1 MTWAGASILPL
12 VFGPTRRRLF
22 GIFHPTSAPATPRA
36 GVVLCTTFGQEAIRA
51 QRMMRVLAERL
62 ASNGH
67 PVLRFDYF
75 GTGDSSG
82 DDLDADLVGWGGDL
96 IEADRK
102 LRSLS
107 DASTTTWLGMR
118 LGATIALMAAASAPS
133 SLARLV
139 LWDPILDGSRY
150 LEHLRQRH
158 VATLEAAF
166 SLPHRPSFAEEGRDP
181 TRFCD
186 EAIGFALPAALRDQL
201 RQLNPETLRW
211 PARPPSIVAL
221 TDPGDTDGA
230 DLVLACA
237 RNPSR
242 VATTNLS
249 HRTPWTADTA
259 GNTSLVPAQALM
271 QLVQLAE
278 ASE

>member
-1 MTWAGASILPL
+1 MTRVGASIRPL
-12 VFGPTRRRLF
+12 VFGPTGRRLF
-22 GIFHPTSAPATPRA
+22 GIFHPTSAPAAPRA
-36 GVVLCTTFGQEAIRA
+36 VVLCTAFGQEAIRA

-62 ASNGH
+62 ARNGH

-82 DDLDADLVGWGGDL
+82 DDLDADLAGWGGDL
-96 IEADRK
+96 IEADGE

-107 DASTTTWLGMR
+107 GAATTTWLGMR
-118 LGATIALMAAASAPS
+118 LGATIALSAAANAPGG
-133 SLARLV
+133 LARLV
-139 LWDPILDGSRY
+139 LWDPVLDGSRY

-166 SLPHRPSFAEEGRDP
+166 SLPQRPSFTEQARDP

-186 EAIGFALPAALRDQL
+186 EAMGFALPAALRDQL
-201 RQLNPETLRW
+201 RQLSPAGLRW
-211 PARPPSIVAL
+211 PARPLSIVAV
-221 TDPGDTDGA
+221 TDPGDADGA

-237 RNPSR
+237 GDPSR
-242 VATTNLS
+242 VAAVALS
-249 HRTPWTADTA
+249 HGTPWTADTA

-271 QLVQLAE
+271 QLVQLAGAPE
-278 ASE
+278 